1 MSNCFGRFLRHI
13 SFGESHGK
21 AVGVVVDGCPSGI
34 ALDFQEFKL
43 ALEKRAPG
51 RSPYTSPRKEE
62 DIPEILSGI
71 FEGKT
76 TGAPIAIVVYNKDI
90 CSKPYEEMQSIYRPG
105 HANFTYEKK
114 YGHFDY
120 RGSGRASA
128 RETIARVLAAVIAKK
143 ILAPLNLEI
152 DVTIDKL
159 GDVECQKGEESSL
172 LSHAM
177 VLALEKAIAE
187 KDSLGAVLKCTVRGL
202 PAGLGSPVYA
212 KLPALL
218 GSAMLSIP
226 AVKGFEMGEG
236 FDAAKM
242 KGSDHNDAFM
252 RTEEGK
258 IECKTNHAGGVL
270 GGISTGAPLV
280 MRIAFK
286 PTSTIG
292 KMQESV
298 DTKGNSV
305 NFSAGK
311 GGRHDPCVAI
321 RAIAV
326 VEAMAYLV
334 LADVYLLEK
343 K

>member
-1 MSNCFGRFLRHI
+1 M
-13 SFGESHGK
+13 E
-21 AVGVVVDGCPSGI
+21 
-34 ALDFQEFKL
+34 
-43 ALEKRAPG
+43 
-51 RSPYTSPRKEE
+51 Y
-62 DIPEILSGI
+62 
-71 FEGKT
+71 
-76 TGAPIAIVVYNKDI
+76 
-90 CSKPYEEMQSIYRPG
+90 
-105 HANFTYEKK
+105 YEKK

-128 RETIARVLAAVIAKK
+128 RETIARVLAGVIAKK
-143 ILAPLNLEI
+143 ILAPLKLGV

-159 GDVECQKGEESSL
+159 GDVESEKGEESAF
-172 LSHAM
+172 LSEKM
-177 VLALEKAIAE
+177 ILALEKAMEE
-187 KDSLGAVLKCTVRGL
+187 KDSLGAVLKCTVTGV
-202 PAGLGSPVYA
+202 PAGLGNPVYE

-236 FDAAKM
+236 FNAAQM
-242 KGSDHNDAFM
+242 KGSEHNDAFIKQ
-252 RTEEGK
+252 EGT
-258 IECKTNHAGGVL
+258 IAFKTNHAGGVL
-270 GGISTGAPLV
+270 GGISTGAPLQ

-292 KMQESV
+292 KIQQSV
-298 DTKGNSV
+298 DNKGNSV
-305 NFSAGK
+305 HFSAGK

-334 LADVYLLEK
+334 LADLYLIEK